1 MVQGRKMTN
10 YGPDK
15 ILDLNTSFER
25 FLSELSENH
34 KIFVIGS
41 TVLKLWLLKYVQ
53 TTPLFNGVTALDNEA
68 LSYLHDIINK
78 E

>member
-1 MVQGRKMTN
+1 MTN

-53 TTPLFNGVTALDNEA
+53 TTPLFNGLTEVYNEE
-68 LSYLHDIINK
+68 LTYLHNIIIK